1 MSELKGKI
9 DFTLFIS
16 ADNANPNGDPLNGN
30 RPRINMDGYGE
41 MSDVCIKRKIRNRL
55 QDLGQKIFVQSDD
68 RTDDGY
74 TSLKDRADSC
84 EELKAQMGNKKKA
97 DRDVCAAIAC
107 KEWMDVRT
115 FGQVFAFKGSSVS
128 VGVRGPVTVQTATSV
143 STVEVDSKQITR
155 CTNAESVTGIASDR
169 MGTKHSIPFGLYVVK
184 GSISPY
190 LAEKTGFSEEDAKVL
205 KEALKTMFVGDE
217 SAARPAG
224 SMVVQR
230 VYWWE
235 HNSKLPEVNPKEVF
249 DSVIIQPKADI
260 PNSFSDYEI
269 ILETPEGCVEPEIL

>member
-1 MSELKGKI
+1 MSELKGRI
-9 DFTLFIS
+9 DFEVLVIVE
-16 ADNANPNGDPLNGN
+16 NANPNGDPLEGN
-30 RPRINMDGYGE
+30 RCRTRSDGRGE
-41 MSDVCIKRKIRNRL
+41 ITDVCIKRKIRNRF
-55 QDLGQKIFVQSDD
+55 QDMGEKIFVQADGRSDD
-68 RTDDGY
+68 GFR
-74 TSLKDRADSC
+74 SLKERADNC
-84 EELKAQMGNKKKA
+84 DELKALMKGKGTDAEAYAK
-97 DRDVCAAIAC
+97 VAC
-107 KEWMDVRT
+107 EKWLDVRT